1 MVSVSI
7 ILDMTRIPAN
17 PLGLAGLPDPDG
29 EAGLSG
35 LVGKKADVIFGSG
48 RIEYL
53 RLPDWRR
60 G

>member
-35 LVGKKADVIFGSG
+35 LVGK
-48 RIEYL
+48 R
-53 RLPDWRR
+53 
-60 G
+60 